1 MKSPV
6 VKRSIVI
13 AGHKTSVSLE
23 DAFWQ
28 GLKDI
33 ATSRQMTLSE
43 WSAASIP
50 IASTA
55 ISRRRYGYSCSIT
68 IRPGPVGLHREPTAT
83 TVSRADADQRRLVA
97 FCGKRSSKPGIG
109 DMGSQWHAS
118 DRIPIAPTPH
128 TQTTLAGP
136 GALPQSS
143 RAWHFPQMC
152 LRPSGN
158 RAPSRHCS

>member
-28 GLKDI
+28 ELKDI

-68 IRPGPVGLHREPTAT
+68 IRPGPVGLNTLRYDAQKLSARQTASVT
-83 TVSRADADQRRLVA
+83 
-97 FCGKRSSKPGIG
+97 SS
-109 DMGSQWHAS
+109 A
-118 DRIPIAPTPH
+118 
-128 TQTTLAGP
+128 
-136 GALPQSS
+136 
-143 RAWHFPQMC
+143 
-152 LRPSGN
+152 
-158 RAPSRHCS
+158 